1 MEDPKIRFNAALDN
15 TLSLL
20 GGGVAATNPT
30 SGADLVQEWI
40 FVVQSDV
47 STQWVAEPLTKL
59 RDALMEGDTHKI
71 DELLH
76 NLAGETSD
84 LANNAAEG
92 EAKNKLKSL
101 ASALYDFAQQF
112 SQFSLEANP
121 NS

>member
-1 MEDPKIRFNAALDN
+1 MEDPKDRFATTLDN

-20 GGGVAATNPT
+20 GGGVTATDPT

-59 RDALMEGDTHKI
+59 RDALTEGDMHKV

-76 NLAGETSD
+76 NLSGETSD
-84 LANNAAEG
+84 LANNTAEG
-92 EAKNKLKSL
+92 DAKKQLKSL

-112 SQFSLEANP
+112 SQLTVQN